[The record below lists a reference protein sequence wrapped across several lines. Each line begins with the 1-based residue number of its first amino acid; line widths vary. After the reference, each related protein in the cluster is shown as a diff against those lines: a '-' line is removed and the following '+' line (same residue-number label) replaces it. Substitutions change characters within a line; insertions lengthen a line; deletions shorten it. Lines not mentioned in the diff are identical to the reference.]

1 MLDVL
6 PPGPSAVPLVLL
18 DSANLLN
25 NTSLAVL
32 GLPVICPGTKPGEP
46 VRQRHPLA
54 GTHCPVR
61 CGQAAVGVA

>member
-1 MLDVL
+1 MFF
-6 PPGPSAVPLVLL
+6 PSGTPVVPFVLL
-18 DSANLLN
+18 GSAHLLN

-46 VRQRHPLA
+46 VRQRRPLA